1 MWKFVFAHT
10 SCSHFIPIGLLT
22 LIGTEY
28 TLFSSRQLRYYA
40 TAVYTSVSSTGTH
53 SISTAE
59 TFDSVYRHSYLHTL
73 GSKEANLSLGC
84 IKFVKAT
91 ESDALTVTDPIVG
104 KVTESHN
111 LGTGTDGRYSIGGV
125 YRATEQ
131 GIVSTIFQS
140 GLPEILTVLIL
151 QKADSVD
158 GRIVHQPYSVLAV
171 RCAKA
176 VIEVHNLISGDGGSG
191 CSGNANISALGVAE
205 QIGRFTLTITG
216 EKCDF
221 LGIGNTTGKF
231 AAEITLKVECRVIE
245 QLLGNLDKCGE
256 FVSIKG
262 YKAITSPLPL
272 RMICA
277 YALPQS
283 KRCVIIVSRK
293 LNEVIS
299 GFGSSWSR

>member
-59 TFDSVYRHSYLHTL
+59 TFDSVDRHSYLHTL

-91 ESDALTVTDPIVG
+91 E
-104 KVTESHN
+104 
-111 LGTGTDGRYSIGGV
+111 
-125 YRATEQ
+125 TEQ

-205 QIGRFTLTITG
+205 QTGRLTLTITS